1 MPKKVLQG
9 IIVSAKNANTV
20 IVAVKNTFAHPKYK
34 KIVTKTSKYC
44 AHNPYSDLVVGHL
57 IAIEEH
63 SPFSKTK
70 NWLVKR

>member
-9 IIVSAKNANTV
+9 VVVSNKNTNTIVV
-20 IVAVKNTFAHPKYK
+20 EVKSTFAHPKYK

-44 AHNPYSDLVVGHL
+44 AHSPDNDLVVGDL
-57 IAIEEH
+57 VAIEEH
-63 SPFSKTK
+63 APYSKTK